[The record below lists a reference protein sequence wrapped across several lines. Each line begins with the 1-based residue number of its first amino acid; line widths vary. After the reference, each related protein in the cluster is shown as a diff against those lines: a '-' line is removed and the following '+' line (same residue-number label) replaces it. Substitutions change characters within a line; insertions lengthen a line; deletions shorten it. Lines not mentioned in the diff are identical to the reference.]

1 MAGLI
6 DSLSSAAD
14 ALNAQRL
21 GLDVA
26 GQNLANVN
34 TDGYSRRTLVLAA
47 RPTTT
52 DGTGGVDV
60 LRIDALR
67 DTYVQ
72 NRLDAESQSASYS
85 GSIAGQLST
94 IAAAIGQP
102 GTSVDG
108 ALSSFFD
115 AFASLAQD
123 PTSTVARDTVVLQG
137 QGLAQSFNDMSA
149 RLTSARQ
156 AADTNLRGDANQV
169 NTLINQIATLNGQI
183 TGGSGPSIETLKD
196 QRTVAIS
203 QLSSLIGAVQ
213 TPASDGSIGVT
224 VANGQPLVIG
234 NTPYQVVVGNTS
246 NGLATFSI
254 LGQDVTSQITHG
266 EMGGLLAVRD
276 TLVPGYQ
283 TQLDQLAYDV
293 ASQVNALHQ
302 GGFTG
307 TGTTNQTFFTP
318 LASVTGAASALAVD
332 PAVVANSNLVAAG
345 ATNASGDN
353 QNAQAIAALR
363 TAKIA
368 SGASA
373 TASDAWAQ
381 FAYQV
386 GSDTS
391 TASSAQSNQQ
401 QIVSQLTQLRDSV
414 SKVSPDEEA
423 ASLMRYQRA
432 YEANARYFT
441 TIVQTLDT
449 LMAMV
454 QVVA

>member
-183 TGGSGPSIETLKD
+183 MGGSGPSIETLKD

-213 TPASDGSIGVT
+213 TPASDGSIG
-224 VANGQPLVIG
+224 
-234 NTPYQVVVGNTS
+234 
-246 NGLATFSI
+246 
-254 LGQDVTSQITHG
+254 
-266 EMGGLLAVRD
+266 
-276 TLVPGYQ
+276 
-283 TQLDQLAYDV
+283 
-293 ASQVNALHQ
+293 
-302 GGFTG
+302 
-307 TGTTNQTFFTP
+307 
-318 LASVTGAASALAVD
+318 
-332 PAVVANSNLVAAG
+332 
-345 ATNASGDN
+345 
-353 QNAQAIAALR
+353 
-363 TAKIA
+363 
-368 SGASA
+368 
-373 TASDAWAQ
+373 
-381 FAYQV
+381 
-386 GSDTS
+386 
-391 TASSAQSNQQ
+391 
-401 QIVSQLTQLRDSV
+401 DSV
-414 SKVSPDEEA
+414 E
-423 ASLMRYQRA
+423 
-432 YEANARYFT
+432 
-441 TIVQTLDT
+441 
-449 LMAMV
+449 
-454 QVVA
+454 

>member
-1 MAGLI
+1 MAGLL

-21 GLDVA
+21 GIDVA

-34 TDGYSRRTLVLAA
+34 TDGYSRRTLVLAE
-47 RPTTT
+47 RPTSTS
-52 DGTGGVDV
+52 GNGGVDV

-72 NRLDAESQSASYS
+72 GRLDAESQSSSYS
-85 GSIAGQLST
+85 GAIAGQLST
-94 IAAAIGQP
+94 LAAAIGQP
-102 GTSVDG
+102 GSSVDG

-137 QGLAQSFNDMSA
+137 QSLAQSFNDMSG

-156 AADTNLRGDANQV
+156 AADTQLRGDANQV

-183 TGGSGPSIETLKD
+183 MGQSGPSIETLKD

-203 QLSSLIGAVQ
+203 QLSSLIGASQ
-213 TPASDGSIGVT
+213 IPASDGSISVT
-224 VANGQPLVIG
+224 VGNGNPLVIG
-234 NTPYQVVVGNTS
+234 NTPYQVVVGNTT
-246 NGLATFSI
+246 NGMATLSV
-254 LGQDVTSQITHG
+254 LGQDITSQVTQG
-266 EMGGLLAVRD
+266 EMGGLLNVRD
-276 TLVPGYQ
+276 TLVPGYT

-293 ASQVNALHQ
+293 ANQVNALHQ
-302 GGFTG
+302 AGYTG
-307 TGTTNQTFFTP
+307 TGSTNQTFFTP
-318 LASVTGAASALAVD
+318 IASVTGAASAIAVD

-345 ATNASGDN
+345 TTNASGDN
-353 QNAQAIAALR
+353 QNAQAIAALK
-363 TAKIA
+363 TTKFA
-368 SGASA
+368 SSGSA
-373 TASDAWAQ
+373 TPSDAWAQ

-391 TASSAQSNQQ
+391 TASAAQANQQ
-401 QIVSQLTQLRDSV
+401 QIVTQLTQLRDSV

-423 ASLMRYQRA
+423 ANLMKFQRA

-454 QVVA
+454 QTVA

>member
-34 TDGYSRRTLVLAA
+34 TDGYSRRTLVLAE

-72 NRLDAESQSASYS
+72 NRLDTESQSASYS
-85 GSIAGQLST
+85 GAIAGQLST

-183 TGGSGPSIETLKD
+183 MGQSGPSVETLKD

-224 VANGQPLVIG
+224 VGNGQPLVIG

-276 TLVPGYQ
+276 TLVPRYQ
-283 TQLDQLAYDV
+283 AQLDQLAYDV
-293 ASQVNALHQ
+293 ASRVNTLHQ
-302 GGFTG
+302 AGFTG

-318 LASVTGAASALAVD
+318 LATVAGAASALAVD
-332 PAVVANSNLVAAG
+332 PAVAANSSLVAAG

-363 TAKIA
+363 ATKFA
-368 SGASA
+368 SSGSA
-373 TASDAWAQ
+373 TPSDAWAQ

-391 TASSAQSNQQ
+391 TASNARSNQQ

-423 ASLMRYQRA
+423 ASLMRFQRA

-441 TIVQTLDT
+441 TVVQTLDT

-454 QVVA
+454 QAIP